1 MVVLDRI
8 VNGVNLCRVVVRS
21 SSPARA
27 TTNSKPDSKPPIH
40 HSNVVVGTGALVVG
54 TGTNVGRTASTSLW
68 AAGSYISSIYTP
80 TYMSVD

>member
-54 TGTNVGRTASTSLW
+54 TGPVRGEGAGGRTK
-68 AAGSYISSIYTP
+68 G
-80 TYMSVD
+80 D